1 MSGFS
6 IIGHILH
13 LNLRSHLECYKS
25 VIGPVL
31 LRLPGVMSVVNK
43 NSSID
48 NTYRNFR
55 WASVRSLE
63 RLSR

>member
-1 MSGFS
+1 MFKYC
-6 IIGHILH
+6 
-13 LNLRSHLECYKS
+13 RSHLECYKA

-55 WASVRSLE
+55 WAIVRSVE